1 MNNGKPKVMEYS
13 EMTEDLKKMLDNE
26 GKLKYRH
33 SFIAIYFMTVD
44 LIYDITNNPETMAK
58 LNAKYHVA

>member
-1 MNNGKPKVMEYS
+1 
-13 EMTEDLKKMLDNE
+13 MTDDLKKMQDAE

-44 LIYDITNNPETMAK
+44 LIYDITNNPDTMAK
-58 LNAKYHVA
+58 LNSKYHIA